1 MNNRSSIRLDI
12 IIFFKP
18 RPNSTHFRELVQT
31 ERHSPKWLICK
42 RPDNGVGPSTNRTSG
57 SDRAGPVSMA
67 FMTILESA
75 LPCVSRRKS
84 NKNKQTNKKGEL
96 KLWTQRWVIQL
107 PLCRPCFPLRDNVK
121 LLPTIV
127 LSGCIMTKLSWHSSK
142 KKNEHKSRDFLLVKK
157 WNKQTKI
164 RVHLHARWIFLR
176 RKETNQTFS
185 FSFRTFTS
193 LISDMCLCI
202 REQTRNHNRHGHWN
216 PQMIYQ

>member
-12 IIFFKP
+12 VIFFKP

-67 FMTILESA
+67 FMTILASA

-84 NKNKQTNKKGEL
+84 NKNQQTNKKGEL

-142 KKNEHKSRDFLLVKK
+142 KKMNTSLETFSSLRNET
-157 WNKQTKI
+157 NKQKSE
-164 RVHLHARWIFLR
+164 F
-176 RKETNQTFS
+176 
-185 FSFRTFTS
+185 TFTPGGFFS
-193 LISDMCLCI
+193 GEKKRTKHFHFRLGRSP
-202 REQTRNHNRHGHWN
+202 R
-216 PQMIYQ
+216 